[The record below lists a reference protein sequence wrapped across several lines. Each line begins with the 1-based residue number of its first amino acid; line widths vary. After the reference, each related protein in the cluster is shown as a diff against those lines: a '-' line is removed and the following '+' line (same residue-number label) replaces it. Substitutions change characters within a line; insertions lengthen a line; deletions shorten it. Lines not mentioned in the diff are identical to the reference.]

1 MAGRTWVHVSTL
13 MQWNRPPVGIVRV
26 EQEYCRW
33 LAAQSPAVT
42 GERRY
47 CRFDRASGCFVEVPA
62 EQVSQRLLALTSG
75 MWAPDEVALPPP
87 SAIKV
92 LLRRL
97 LPDLLWRP
105 LQASRRLAAQI
116 GRRLRQ
122 IGMAAGRRLP
132 GSDRLPAE
140 APFATG
146 DRFVSLG
153 LDWDT
158 LDQTV
163 LYRLKRQHR
172 LDVTLMCYDVIPALF
187 PHLVVLPPGN
197 FAAYI
202 ADAAWCAD
210 RFVCISERTRRD
222 LRALLTHLGAP
233 VPRCEV
239 VRLGSDVAHGV
250 AARPPAGPVGEDG
263 RPFVLFVSTI
273 ERRKNHEVLY
283 RAWLRLRERG
293 LVPHRLVFVG
303 MPGWG
308 VTDLMNDLR
317 LDPRVQDDIVML
329 SRVDDAELAWLYRN
343 CAFTVFPSLYEGWG
357 LPVAESLAWGKFCLA
372 SNVASLPEVGGDL
385 IEYLDP
391 WDLPQWVERLAHYMT
406 QPQAVAAHEARIVER
421 HVPSRWVDTAAA
433 IHRIATDA

>member
-1 MAGRTWVHVSTL
+1 

-42 GERRY
+42 GELRY

-75 MWAPDEVALPPP
+75 VWTPDQAAPPP
-87 SAIKV
+87 PPPCIKV
-92 LLRRL
+92 LLRKL
-97 LPDLLWRP
+97 LPDWLWWP
-105 LQASRRLAAQI
+105 LQMARRLAASLI
-116 GRRLRQ
+116 G
-122 IGMAAGRRLP
+122 GRGR
-132 GSDRLPAE
+132 DRPPPE

-163 LYRLKRQHR
+163 LYRLKRRHR

-222 LRALLTHLGAP
+222 LQALLTHLGAP

-239 VRLGSDVAHGV
+239 VRLGSDVAHGM
-250 AARPPAGPVGEDG
+250 AARPPAGPVGADE

-406 QPQAVAAHEARIVER
+406 RPQAIAAHEARIVER
-421 HVPSRWVDTAAA
+421 HVPSRWADTAAA
-433 IHRIATDA
+433 IHRIVTDA